1 MPARRHHDGRGLLQG
16 VSDRAAPGHVRGG
29 VGDQGAG
36 RGYRHRQRGQRGR
49 RGLTSEHDGK
59 YLVFSAVRYKK

>member
-1 MPARRHHDGRGLLQG
+1 M
-16 VSDRAAPGHVRGG
+16 SDRAAPGHVRGG

-36 RGYRHRQRGQRGR
+36 RGYRHRQCGQRGR